1 MKNKHYPLAA
11 ALVAF
16 LAVTS
21 LYLNSLIPSAA
32 AALQGQ
38 AATQL
43 SADRYLQHVT
53 YLASDELKGRASG
66 SPELEKAAEY
76 IASQFRTLGLQPAGE
91 NGTYFQ
97 TFEITT
103 GTEFGTGNSLQI
115 DQTSLETSKDFVP
128 IAFSTTASFDAPV
141 VFAGYGMTA
150 PEFNWDDYQGIDVKD
165 KVVVVLRHEPQELD
179 ANSKF
184 SGTQFTTHASF
195 VNKAVNARQHGAKGI
210 IFITD
215 PLNHKNDADAVGPAT
230 RAIEGSNIGIS
241 AAHARQAPILDL
253 FAKAGKDLAAIQ
265 QTMDRDL
272 KPASFELPGS
282 RIRMA
287 TDVVRIRK
295 PVRNVMASIPGSD
308 ASSNASA
315 RNEWVVIGAHYDH
328 LGLGDSNSLSP
339 SLIGQIH
346 HGADDNASGTSGVLE
361 LARMASANRQ
371 TFKRSL
377 LFMTFAGEE
386 LGLLGSAHFVNNP
399 TIPLNN
405 IVGML
410 NLDMVGRMK
419 NDQLFMGGVGTA
431 PDFRAWLEAA
441 AAPLALKL
449 DFSNAVSGGSDHMSF
464 NQKKIP
470 ILFFFTGL
478 HAEYH
483 RPTDTVEKINVPGAM
498 KVMTMVY
505 EMATRIANEP
515 ARLQYTEVVQ
525 PRPAG
530 GGGGGGDGYGTY
542 FGSVPD
548 FRDDLPGVLF
558 ADVRP
563 DSPAGKAGLKA
574 GDLMVEFDGKEIRN
588 LYDFTYALQS
598 KKPGDVVVVGVQR
611 NGQTV
616 KVNVTLEARR

>member
-1 MKNKHYPLAA
+1 
-11 ALVAF
+11 VAS
-16 LAVTS
+16 V
-21 LYLNSLIPSAA
+21 
-32 AALQGQ
+32 
-38 AATQL
+38 
-43 SADRYLQHVT
+43 
-53 YLASDELKGRASG
+53 
-66 SPELEKAAEY
+66 
-76 IASQFRTLGLQPAGE
+76 
-91 NGTYFQ
+91 
-97 TFEITT
+97 
-103 GTEFGTGNSLQI
+103 
-115 DQTSLETSKDFVP
+115 
-128 IAFSTTASFDAPV
+128 
-141 VFAGYGMTA
+141 
-150 PEFNWDDYQGIDVKD
+150 
-165 KVVVVLRHEPQELD
+165 
-179 ANSKF
+179 
-184 SGTQFTTHASF
+184 
-195 VNKAVNARQHGAKGI
+195 
-210 IFITD
+210 
-215 PLNHKNDADAVGPAT
+215 
-230 RAIEGSNIGIS
+230 
-241 AAHARQAPILDL
+241 
-253 FAKAGKDLAAIQ
+253 
-265 QTMDRDL
+265 
-272 KPASFELPGS
+272 
-282 RIRMA
+282 
-287 TDVVRIRK
+287 
-295 PVRNVMASIPGSD
+295 PGSD
-308 ASSNASA
+308 SSA

-328 LGLGDSNSLSP
+328 LGLGDSNSLAP
-339 SLIGQIH
+339 SMIGQIH
-346 HGADDNASGTSGVLE
+346 NGADDNASGTSGVLE
-361 LARMASANRQ
+361 LARMASASRQ

-431 PDFRAWLEAA
+431 PNFRSWLETA

-470 ILFFFTGL
+470 VLFFFTGL

-483 RPTDTVEKINVPGAM
+483 RPTDTAEKINVPGAM
-498 KVMTMVY
+498 KVLTMVY

-525 PRPAG
+525 PRQAG

-574 GDLMVEFDGKEIRN
+574 GDLMVEFDGKEIKN

-598 KKPGDVVVVGVQR
+598 KRPGDVVVVGVQR